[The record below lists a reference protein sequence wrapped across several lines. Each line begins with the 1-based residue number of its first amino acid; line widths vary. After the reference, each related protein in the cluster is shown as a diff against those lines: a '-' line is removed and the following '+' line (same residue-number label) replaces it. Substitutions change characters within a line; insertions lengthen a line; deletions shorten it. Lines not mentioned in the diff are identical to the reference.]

1 MKRDSV
7 TIRARLRYYIVER
20 ELELELVSR
29 LRAGDSTAF
38 DEIYVVFNRRL
49 LNFLARMARNRS
61 VAEDL
66 LEETWL
72 RLVSAGE
79 DLRADTRLGPW
90 LFTVARNLYVD
101 YCRSRVRETAY
112 TDDLVFLWPGERP
125 RTPFDLASLTEFEER
140 LEAAIAE
147 LPPIYREV
155 ILLVGVQQM
164 RPVEAAEVCGIS
176 PESLRQRLKRAR
188 DALSRYLAAQGPGQ
202 TSSEEVPRVTTG

>member
-1 MKRDSV
+1 MFCRSYQGITPEIAKCDSV
-7 TIRARLRYYIVER
+7 TIKAFLRYYIVER

-38 DEIYVVFNRRL
+38 DEIYIVFNRRL

-90 LFTVARNLYVD
+90 LFAVARNLYVS

-112 TDDLVFLWPGERP
+112 TADLVFLWPSEMP
-125 RTPFDLASLTEFEER
+125 KTPFDLASLSEFEET
-140 LEAAIAE
+140 LEAAIAD
-147 LPPIYREV
+147 LRPIYREV
-155 ILLVGVQQM
+155 ILLVGV
-164 RPVEAAEVCGIS
+164 E
-176 PESLRQRLKRAR
+176 
-188 DALSRYLAAQGPGQ
+188 
-202 TSSEEVPRVTTG
+202 

>member
-1 MKRDSV
+1 M
-7 TIRARLRYYIVER
+7 ER

-29 LRAGDSTAF
+29 LRAGDNSAF
-38 DEIYVVFNRRL
+38 DEIYVVFNQRL

-79 DLRADTRLGPW
+79 DLRQDTRLGPW
-90 LFTVARNLYVD
+90 LFTVARNLYIS
-101 YCRSRVRETAY
+101 YCRSRVRESAY
-112 TDDLVFLWPGERP
+112 TADLVFLWPGEKP
-125 RTPFDLASLTEFEER
+125 KTPFDLASLNEFEET

-147 LPPIYREV
+147 LPPLYREV
-155 ILLVGVQQM
+155 ILLVGVEQL
-164 RPVEAAEVCGIS
+164 RPAEAAEVCGIS

-188 DALSRYLAAQGPGQ
+188 DLLSRSLAERDLGHLARSYSCQ
-202 TSSEEVPRVTTG
+202 

>member
-1 MKRDSV
+1 M
-7 TIRARLRYYIVER
+7 YIVER

-38 DEIYVVFNRRL
+38 DEIYVAFNRRL

-72 RLVSAGE
+72 RLVTGGGA
-79 DLRADTRLGPW
+79 LRADTRLAPW
-90 LFTVARNLYVD
+90 LFTVARNLYLS

-112 TDDLVFLWPGERP
+112 TADLVFLWPGETP
-125 RTPFDLASLTEFEER
+125 KTPFDLASLSEFEER
-140 LEAAIAE
+140 LEAAIAD

-155 ILLVGVQQM
+155 ILLVGVEQL
-164 RPVEAAEVCGIS
+164 RPVDAAEVCSIS
-176 PESLRQRLKRAR
+176 PESLRQRLKRGR
-188 DALSRYLAAQGPGQ
+188 DLLSRSLTKQDSRRPA
-202 TSSEEVPRVTTG
+202 EEVTHVT

>member
-1 MKRDSV
+1 M
-7 TIRARLRYYIVER
+7 YIVER
-20 ELELELVSR
+20 EFEVELVSR

-38 DEIYVVFNRRL
+38 DEIYNVFNRRL

-72 RLVSAGE
+72 RLVLAGE
-79 DLRADTRLGPW
+79 NLRADTRLGPW
-90 LFTVARNLYVD
+90 LFTVARNLYVS

-112 TDDLVFLWPGERP
+112 TADLVFLWPCEVP
-125 RTPFDLASLTEFEER
+125 KTPFDLASLSEFEER
-140 LEAAIAE
+140 LEAAIAG
-147 LPPIYREV
+147 LPPLYREV
-155 ILLVGVQQM
+155 ILLVGVEQL

-188 DALSRYLAAQGPGQ
+188 DLLSRSLEKSDSAKTPG
-202 TSSEEVPRVTTG
+202 EEVIHATRR